1 MSQYYFAG
9 RVYGDISVRQPLTE
23 AQAAQFVLQS
33 GETEDMEIFYVMN
46 GAFLVVAPQPGVL
59 FIEDHTQSMGQL
71 CVKLK
76 GSDTFWS
83 MDVISHSDCSRQM
96 DILLR
101 HADTLVMQIRACT
114 PIDNHSAYRRKISA
128 LMDLM
133 AEKNARNVEAR
144 QIKFIKLER
153 QYGTYEQN
161 VALGATA

>member
-1 MSQYYFAG
+1 MTQHYFAG
-9 RVYGDISVRQPLTE
+9 RVYGDICVRQPLAE
-23 AQAAQFVLQS
+23 AQAAQFILQS

-46 GAFLVVAPQPGVL
+46 GAFLVVSHTPGVL
-59 FIEDHTQSMGQL
+59 FIEDPDQSMGQL

-83 MDVISHSDCSRQM
+83 MDVISHSDFTRRM
-96 DILLR
+96 EILLR
-101 HADTLVMQIRACT
+101 YADALVMQIRACV
-114 PIDNHSAYRRKISA
+114 PIDSHSAYRQKISA
-128 LMDLM
+128 LMDM
-133 AEKNARNVEAR
+133 MVEKNVRSVEAR